1 MKLKNI
7 SKEERK
13 EGRKKKKDDYSKLLK
28 TPQTMQSKGG
38 EGLKN

>member
-13 EGRKKKKDDYSKLLK
+13 EGKKKKKDDYSKLLK
-28 TPQTMQSKGG
+28 TAQTMQSKWGTG
-38 EGLKN
+38 